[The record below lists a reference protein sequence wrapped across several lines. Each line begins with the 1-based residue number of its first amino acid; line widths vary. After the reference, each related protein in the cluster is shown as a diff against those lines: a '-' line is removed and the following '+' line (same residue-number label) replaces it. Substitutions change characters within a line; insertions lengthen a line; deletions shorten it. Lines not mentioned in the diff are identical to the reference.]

1 MTSSWTPERRA
12 KQAALIRQWKP
23 WEQSTGPKS
32 DEGKAISARNAW
44 KGGTRPALRQL
55 NAQYRQAFQRMQA
68 LQDELLM

>member
-23 WEQSTGPKS
+23 WEQSTGPQS

>member
-1 MTSSWTPERRA
+1 MASSWTPERRA
-12 KQAALIRQWKP
+12 KQARLIQQWKP
-23 WEQSTGPKS
+23 WTKSTGPTSAK
-32 DEGKAISARNAW
+32 GKAISARNAW